1 MAGCWQLLKLRNGYM
16 MYTLICLCFTWKYF
30 SNVKRNNST
39 GNTGMDSLS
48 LLQGIFPTQGSNPGL
63 LHCRQIL
70 YQLSHKGS
78 LRILE
83 WVAYLFLQGN
93 LPDPENQTRDS
104 CIAGRFFTNWA
115 IREAQSKRH
124 LRAICLPNR
133 PQRWQVVDRR
143 GGPKELKSAGLFI
156 DKEFSTNL
164 CTFFDFAGGT
174 WLLGFYEE
182 KRRAVLKPGKNI
194 LFSLTC

>member
-1 MAGCWQLLKLRNGYM
+1 MDEQEWQDVGSCWSSEMGIWCIHSSVYVLPENIFQM
-16 MYTLICLCFTWKYF
+16 WK
-30 SNVKRNNST
+30 
-39 GNTGMDSLS
+39 
-48 LLQGIFPTQGSNPGL
+48 GIIQ
-63 LHCRQIL
+63 QA
-70 YQLSHKGS
+70 
-78 LRILE
+78 ILE
-83 WVAYLFLQGN
+83 WIAFPFSKGSSQ
-93 LPDPENQTRDS
+93 PRDQTQAS